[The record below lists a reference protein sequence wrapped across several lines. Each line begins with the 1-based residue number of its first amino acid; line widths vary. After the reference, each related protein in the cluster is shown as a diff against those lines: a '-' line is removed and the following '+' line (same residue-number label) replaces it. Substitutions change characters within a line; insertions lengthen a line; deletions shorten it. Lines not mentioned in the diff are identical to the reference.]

1 MRHGEQRMKSAAG
14 REKKAQ
20 AGESR
25 GAACPH
31 ALHRDFPLHGAFP
44 LKDMRSQNF
53 VKWPLGNLKVLLY
66 KIHRTLEIQAK

>member
-1 MRHGEQRMKSAAG
+1 MKSAAG

-20 AGESR
+20 AEESR